1 MHGRRCRD
9 MQGKA
14 SRALE
19 LQNNRHQ
26 WRRFALSS
34 EERRD
39 NRRVGVKNNL
49 PLQDAYLQAIKRENA
64 PVTIYLRN
72 GFQLRGHVRGFDNF
86 TIILEYD
93 NKPHLVYKHAVS
105 TVSPQTAVQ
114 FSSTEIGTPRAAVAE
129 NQEVAAHDGAVR
141 SPVAQ

>member
-1 MHGRRCRD
+1 M
-9 MQGKA
+9 
-14 SRALE
+14 
-19 LQNNRHQ
+19 
-26 WRRFALSS
+26 
-34 EERRD
+34 
-39 NRRVGVKNNL
+39 KNNL

-105 TVSPQTAVQ
+105 TVSPQTPVQ
-114 FSSTEIGTPRAAVAE
+114 FSGAEWGASRATAPIDAHDAVAS
-129 NQEVAAHDGAVR
+129 AGPVR
-141 SPVAQ
+141 SPVAP

>member
-1 MHGRRCRD
+1 MAIAN
-9 MQGKA
+9 K
-14 SRALE
+14 SV
-19 LQNNRHQ
+19 
-26 WRRFALSS
+26 RFGFAKRGAR
-34 EERRD
+34 EYGED
-39 NRRVGVKNNL
+39 GVKNNL

-105 TVSPQTAVQ
+105 TVSPQTPVQ
-114 FSSTEIGTPRAAVAE
+114 FSGADIAASPRQAVSPDAEPAVAG
-129 NQEVAAHDGAVR
+129 DGAAKVT
-141 SPVAQ
+141 ATQ

>member
-1 MHGRRCRD
+1 
-9 MQGKA
+9 
-14 SRALE
+14 L
-19 LQNNRHQ
+19 
-26 WRRFALSS
+26 
-34 EERRD
+34 
-39 NRRVGVKNNL
+39 KNHL

-105 TVSPQTAVQ
+105 TVSPQAPVQ
-114 FSSTEIGTPRAAVAE
+114 FSGPDLAAARSTPASEPT
-129 NQEVAAHDGAVR
+129 VAAAPADGASR
-141 SPVAQ
+141 TTVAP

>member
-1 MHGRRCRD
+1 
-9 MQGKA
+9 
-14 SRALE
+14 L
-19 LQNNRHQ
+19 
-26 WRRFALSS
+26 
-34 EERRD
+34 
-39 NRRVGVKNNL
+39 KNHL

-105 TVSPQTAVQ
+105 TVSPQAPVQ
-114 FSSTEIGTPRAAVAE
+114 FSSHDLSAARSAPAA
-129 NQEVAAHDGAVR
+129 EVAATAAPTDGAPR
-141 SPVAQ
+141 ITAAP

>member
-1 MHGRRCRD
+1 M
-9 MQGKA
+9 
-14 SRALE
+14 
-19 LQNNRHQ
+19 
-26 WRRFALSS
+26 
-34 EERRD
+34 
-39 NRRVGVKNNL
+39 KNNL

-105 TVSPQTAVQ
+105 TVSPQTPVQ
-114 FSSTEIGTPRAAVAE
+114 FSGAEIGAVRPNAAAVADGHE
-129 NQEVAAHDGAVR
+129 AVASDGAVR
-141 SPVAQ
+141 TSVAP

>member
-1 MHGRRCRD
+1 VPPAKLGED
-9 MQGKA
+9 
-14 SRALE
+14 
-19 LQNNRHQ
+19 
-26 WRRFALSS
+26 
-34 EERRD
+34 
-39 NRRVGVKNNL
+39 GVKNNL
-49 PLQDAYLQAIKRENA
+49 PLQDAYLLAIKRENA

-114 FSSTEIGTPRAAVAE
+114 FSGADIGMPRSNSAAEAHDTV
-129 NQEVAAHDGAVR
+129 AHDGLVR
-141 SPVAQ
+141 SPVAQS

>member
-1 MHGRRCRD
+1 M
-9 MQGKA
+9 
-14 SRALE
+14 
-19 LQNNRHQ
+19 
-26 WRRFALSS
+26 
-34 EERRD
+34 
-39 NRRVGVKNNL
+39 KNNL

-105 TVSPQTAVQ
+105 TVSPQTPVQ
-114 FSSTEIGTPRAAVAE
+114 FTSNDIGSNNRAQAPAE
-129 NQEVAAHDGAVR
+129 AEAPVLADGASR
-141 SPVAQ
+141 SGAG

>member
-1 MHGRRCRD
+1 M
-9 MQGKA
+9 
-14 SRALE
+14 
-19 LQNNRHQ
+19 
-26 WRRFALSS
+26 
-34 EERRD
+34 
-39 NRRVGVKNNL
+39 KNHF

-105 TVSPQTAVQ
+105 TVSPQVPVQ
-114 FSSTEIGTPRAAVAE
+114 FSGQDLGGARSAPAQDSPAVPADAAPRSTVA
-129 NQEVAAHDGAVR
+129 
-141 SPVAQ
+141 S

>member
-1 MHGRRCRD
+1 MQLSTSLHW
-9 MQGKA
+9 QGKD
-14 SRALE
+14 SCL
-19 LQNNRHQ
+19 
-26 WRRFALSS
+26 S
-34 EERRD
+34 EEGAIAKRAAVVVLHRPRNYGED
-39 NRRVGVKNNL
+39 GVKNNL
-49 PLQDAYLQAIKRENA
+49 PLQDAYLLAIKRENA

-114 FSSTEIGTPRAAVAE
+114 FSGADIGAPRGSVP
-129 NQEVAAHDGAVR
+129 EVHESATRDGVVG
-141 SPVAQ
+141 SPIAQS

>member
-1 MHGRRCRD
+1 MNN
-9 MQGKA
+9 
-14 SRALE
+14 AL
-19 LQNNRHQ
+19 
-26 WRRFALSS
+26 A
-34 EERRD
+34 
-39 NRRVGVKNNL
+39 VKSNVA
-49 PLQDAYLQAIKRENA
+49 LQDSYLLAIKRENA

-114 FSSTEIGTPRAAVAE
+114 FTAGELTASRAANASAP
-129 NQEVAAHDGAVR
+129 AA
-141 SPVAQ
+141 SPVDGSARDAVAH

>member
-1 MHGRRCRD
+1 M
-9 MQGKA
+9 
-14 SRALE
+14 
-19 LQNNRHQ
+19 
-26 WRRFALSS
+26 
-34 EERRD
+34 
-39 NRRVGVKNNL
+39 GVKNNL

-114 FSSTEIGTPRAAVAE
+114 FTSTDIAGSPYNRPAPAPAE
-129 NQEVAAHDGAVR
+129 EAPALVDAGVR
-141 SPVAQ
+141 GNGG

>member
-1 MHGRRCRD
+1 M
-9 MQGKA
+9 
-14 SRALE
+14 
-19 LQNNRHQ
+19 
-26 WRRFALSS
+26 
-34 EERRD
+34 
-39 NRRVGVKNNL
+39 KNNL

-105 TVSPQTAVQ
+105 TVSPQSPVQ
-114 FSSTEIGTPRAAVAE
+114 FSGADIAATPRQVVAPDAEPAVAG
-129 NQEVAAHDGAVR
+129 DGAAKA
-141 SPVAQ
+141 SASQ

>member
-1 MHGRRCRD
+1 M
-9 MQGKA
+9 
-14 SRALE
+14 
-19 LQNNRHQ
+19 
-26 WRRFALSS
+26 
-34 EERRD
+34 
-39 NRRVGVKNNL
+39 KNNL

-105 TVSPQTAVQ
+105 TVSPQSPVQ
-114 FSSTEIGTPRAAVAE
+114 FSGAEIGATVRQAASADAEPAVA
-129 NQEVAAHDGAVR
+129 ADGAAR
-141 SPVAQ
+141 STVAP